1 MAQTGDLLESSPHR
15 ALKTN
20 IVDSSL
26 IQVITIYAL
35 PVVFAITLHEAA
47 HGYVAKRLGDLTA
60 YAAGRVSLNPLRHI
74 DPIGTIALPLALLA
88 LSKLLGS
95 SGILFGWA
103 KPVPVNFANLRRP
116 RADVLCVAAAGP
128 LSNLAMAAL
137 WAAMLKIGLMLP
149 VAYIAMPLS
158 LMGAAGIFVNVIFT
172 VLNLLPLPPLDG
184 GRMLMSILPRRIA
197 YNVARIEPYGFIALI
212 ALLVLGMLGP
222 LLWPPIRFIV
232 SLIEAAAMLPP
243 GVVFRLASAV

>member
-1 MAQTGDLLESSPHR
+1 M
-15 ALKTN
+15 
-20 IVDSSL
+20 DSSL
-26 IQVITIYAL
+26 IQVIAIYAL

-74 DPIGTIALPLALLA
+74 DPIGTIALPLTLLA
-88 LSKLLGS
+88 LSKLFGS
-95 SGILFGWA
+95 GGILFGWA

-116 RADVLCVAAAGP
+116 RSGMLSVAAAGP
-128 LSNLAMAAL
+128 LSNLIMAAL
-137 WAAMLKIGLMLP
+137 WAAALKIGLMLP
-149 VAYIAMPLS
+149 MAEIAVPLS
-158 LMGAAGIFVNVIFT
+158 LMGAAGIFVNVIFA

-197 YNVARIEPYGFIALI
+197 YNLGRIEPYGFIVLI
-212 ALLVLGMLGP
+212 ALLVLGMLSAI
-222 LLWPPIRFIV
+222 LWPPIRVIV
-232 SLIEAAAMLPP
+232 SLIELAAGLPS

>member
-1 MAQTGDLLESSPHR
+1 
-15 ALKTN
+15 
-20 IVDSSL
+20 VDSSL
-26 IQVITIYAL
+26 IQVIAIYAL

-88 LSKLLGS
+88 LSKLFGS

-116 RADVLCVAAAGP
+116 RADMLSVAAAGP
-128 LSNLAMAAL
+128 LSNLIMALL
-137 WAAMLKIGLMLP
+137 WAAALKIGLVLP
-149 VAYIAMPLS
+149 MADIAVPLS
-158 LMGAAGIFVNVIFT
+158 LMGAAGIFVNVIFA

-197 YNVARIEPYGFIALI
+197 HDLGRIEPYGFIALI
-212 ALLVLGMLGP
+212 ALLMLGMLGAI
-222 LLWPPIRFIV
+222 LWPPIRVIV
-232 SLIEAAAMLPP
+232 ALIEAAAGLPS
-243 GVVFRLASAV
+243 GVVFRLANAV